1 MNIIFGSEEID
12 LKLIYMIVFIMLLIS
27 LLRVFLFLINIIFVF
42 LVKRIEDGK
51 YILVFVKWEV
61 FLVSFFDV
69 LFFM

>member
-12 LKLIYMIVFIMLLIS
+12 LKLIYMIVFIMLFIS

-51 YILVFVKWEV
+51 
-61 FLVSFFDV
+61 
-69 LFFM
+69 

>member
-1 MNIIFGSEEID
+1 MNIIFGSDEID
-12 LKLIYMIVFIMLLIS
+12 LKLIYMIVFIMLFIS

>member
-12 LKLIYMIVFIMLLIS
+12 LKLIYMIVFIMLFIS

-51 YILVFVKWEV
+51 YILVFVKWEI

>member
-12 LKLIYMIVFIMLLIS
+12 LKLIYMIVFIMLFIS
-27 LLRVFLFLINIIFVF
+27 LLSVFLFLINIIFVF

>member
-12 LKLIYMIVFIMLLIS
+12 LKLIYMIVFIMLFIS